1 MTWAAVPSAAPT
13 LREIMEA
20 EAKAE
25 RNQRSQLSSSF
36 SAAAAVPEQRSGW
49 GPWAASTNAKVR
61 HNKKK
66 EEDANF
72 FFFGIEFA

>member
-25 RNQRSQLSSSF
+25 RSQRSQLTTAF
-36 SAAAAVPEQRSGW
+36 APSAPVVEQRAGW
-49 GPWAASTNAKVR
+49 GPWAASTNAKVKR
-61 HNKKK
+61 RRNERKRRRRITNESYK
-66 EEDANF
+66 
-72 FFFGIEFA
+72 